1 MKSEFTSLLA
11 WAGAGMLLL
20 CSLPGWANTE
30 LARGQKIFQNCA
42 SCHQLGPQARHG
54 FGPALNQIFGQK
66 AGSRPGYAYS
76 AAMRNSKLIWDD
88 TSLRAFLKD
97 PAAVVPGTKMRFW
110 GYSDEQKLSDLIAYL
125 KSQQIKP

>member
-1 MKSEFTSLLA
+1 MKAIDTTRLA
-11 WAGAGMLLL
+11 WAGGAILLL

-30 LARGQKIFQNCA
+30 LLRGQKIFQSCA
-42 SCHQLGPQARHG
+42 SCHQLGAQARHG
-54 FGPALNQIFGQK
+54 FGPALNQILGQK
-66 AGSRPGYAYS
+66 AGSRAGYAYS
-76 AAMRNSKLIWDD
+76 SAMRNSKLIWDD